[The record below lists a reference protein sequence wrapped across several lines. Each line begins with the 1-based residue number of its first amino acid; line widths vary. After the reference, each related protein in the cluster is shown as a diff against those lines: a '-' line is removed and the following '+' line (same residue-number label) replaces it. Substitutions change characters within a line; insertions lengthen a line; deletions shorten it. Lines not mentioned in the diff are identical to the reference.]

1 MLDHSLV
8 CRGKGKPGAG
18 LPAFEDSD
26 RGDCG
31 LVPGTG
37 ICLNGC
43 DKHSKHAFTDVIEKS
58 SPLVIISC
66 SSIRAPGCSSI
77 RVAAP
82 IGLLVAAPLGLLVLA
97 MMNAWIIP
105 MWSQ

>member
-1 MLDHSLV
+1 VLDHSLV

-43 DKHSKHAFTDVIEKS
+43 DKHSKHTFTNVIEKS

-77 RVAAP
+77 RAP
-82 IGLLVAAPLGLLVLA
+82 GSGNDERMDNTDVVPIAKVSGGHR
-97 MMNAWIIP
+97 
-105 MWSQ
+105 